1 MNRACPSLLL
11 LLLVCAVSAPLVQ
24 AHEVRPAYLRI
35 QQGDDDRYDLLWR
48 VPARGELR
56 LGIYVQLPA
65 NCEAPEA
72 PVSWT
77 EGGTWVER
85 WSARCAGGLVGH
97 RVEITGLSSTVIDAL
112 ARFERRDGTTQVAR
126 LTPAE
131 PGFEVTEAESW
142 TDVSATYTA
151 LGVEHILLGID
162 HLLFVLALLMLV
174 PNVRT
179 LVWTITSF
187 TLAHSLTL
195 AAATLGWAHV
205 PQAPVEAVIALSIL
219 FVAME
224 IVHWRQGRP
233 GITRRWPWLVAFT
246 FGLLHGFG
254 FAGAL
259 SEIGLPEH
267 AIPLALL
274 FFNLGVE
281 AGQLLFI
288 AAVFGVS
295 FLLKQL
301 TWPAWAWRLPVY
313 AIGSMAAFWTIQ
325 RIAGFG

>member
-1 MNRACPSLLL
+1 VKRRFPTRVAGLFLSLALL
-11 LLLVCAVSAPLVQ
+11 FATAAE

-35 QQGDDDRYDLLWR
+35 QQTAPGQFDLLWR
-48 VPARGELR
+48 VPARGDLR
-56 LGIYVQLPA
+56 LGIYVRLPQHCA
-65 NCEAPEA
+65 NVGEPLAWQDE
-72 PVSWT
+72 
-77 EGGTWVER
+77 GTWVER
-85 WSARCAGGLVGH
+85 WSAVCPGGISGQ
-97 RVEITGLSSTVIDAL
+97 RVEIAGL
-112 ARFERRDGTTQVAR
+112 ARVERLDGTTQVAR

-142 TDVSATYTA
+142 GQVARTYTV
-151 LGVEHILLGID
+151 LGIEHILLGVD
-162 HLLFVLALLMLV
+162 HLLFVLALLMLAA
-174 PNVRT
+174 NLRL

-195 AAATLGWAHV
+195 AGATLGWVHV

-219 FVAME
+219 FVAAE

-233 GITRRWPWLVAFT
+233 GITRRRPWLVAFT

-288 AAVFGVS
+288 ATVFGVS
-295 FLLKQL
+295 MILKRFAL
-301 TWPAWAWRLPVY
+301 PAWAWRVPVY
-313 AIGSMAAFWTIQ
+313 AIGSLAAFWTIQ
-325 RIAGFG
+325 RVAGFG